1 MSEAGLVDGE
11 KMLTMDDDVERRRAA
26 EELERMEQSIKFE
39 AEASVEEA
47 DAACDEVASVEAAET
62 AAKAEE
68 LREAT
73 EQEFGDE

>member
-1 MSEAGLVDGE
+1 MTKAGLADAK

-26 EELERMEQSIKFE
+26 EELERMEESIEFE
-39 AEASVEEA
+39 AEASVESA
-47 DAACDEVASVEAAET
+47 DAVCDEAASVEAAET

-73 EQEFGDE
+73 EQEFGD

>member
-1 MSEAGLVDGE
+1 MTEAGLADAE
-11 KMLTMDDDVERRRAA
+11 RMLTRDDDVERQRAA
-26 EELERMEQSIKFE
+26 EELERMEEGIKFE

-47 DAACDEVASVEAAET
+47 DRIGDETASVEAAET

-73 EQEFGDE
+73 EQAFGK